1 MEGESSDIMNEVDE
15 LLRKLDN
22 LPDGVRLQALKRLS
36 EKIVKNEPAREN
48 DGDTPP
54 EEQGPQEK
62 EKLEGKE
69 VTAKTV
75 NGKKT
80 NVTDESKKPGKR
92 KERTSSEVVILSG
105 RRQTKKVDYRQL
117 SEYGLDDKAPEE
129 DSEQVESRQQDSF
142 PVKRGRG
149 RPRKH
154 PPLGPRLPSLTNS
167 GFEVTSSVIST
178 EQGTCDEAADPV
190 GSVASLG
197 ANGSVDS
204 TLTDETKDDK
214 GNVGM
219 NMQYNALDLLESC
232 LKESGI
238 KAGDAEKHVRRLVE
252 HEKKEKML
260 KALGFLKVEAEEEED
275 GEEVKEKEKVYV
287 CDSLES
293 INKVPRKKTIKA
305 PHKCE
310 ICGKMYSTLSILKA
324 HQVRHR
330 KKEDLPF
337 ACESCDFRAASKIE
351 LFRHAYKHTSK
362 QMYICE
368 ICGSTFSRDTCLREH
383 IEYVHVKA
391 NKLKCAQCDFVT
403 CRRASMRNHILTHQ
417 GTRPVIACPV
427 CGVTFKLK
435 SNLKS
440 HLLSHTRAKPFT
452 CEECGKKFIM
462 RNRLMAHK
470 LQVHGPRQYA
480 CPHCTKRFP
489 TVHHLQRHVR
499 IHTGEKPY
507 TCCYCAFSC
516 NTQGN
521 LIKHIRHVHDKINF
535 TYKDFLRESGKEK
548 EEQKVDDV
556 EYEKITK
563 VGEELAQ
570 RLLPTLE
577 EWTGQELTVDQLKE
591 QLQKEKNS
599 KVAALQEQQARR
611 KRRALRKA
619 GTGTS
624 TSSASSKTSSYF
636 ADAQGKITLYSVP
649 NLEENS
655 PMEDPIDDPMVV
667 ENGLGGFGD
676 NQCWLTHTDENGCVM
691 LIPWDASL
699 LGDSEEGEE
708 EGEWTRDLQA
718 DKIIKNSTNGTGT
731 NILTVKVPVEE
742 MKISNIPE
750 SKGGAEVELPLGAG
764 KSGDKC
770 MNDIQSS
777 NDIVQVRDLSEMV
790 GRLDALDVKITI
802 GSTVNSN
809 ISSQKKVGGKPLPE
823 SIQVIASNEPV
834 DDTVPNAS
842 NFVLPE
848 GYIVDD
854 DGQVIQFTDN
864 VLDPNLLLRP
874 VGQVIGGSHEPEVT
888 INKISSNVYSLM
900 SQGSNGEEGET
911 FVITTQEGEED
922 DEEEDEE
929 EEECEAREPDLK
941 VKCLGQVTKHLDSP
955 VGKVDLL
962 PAEDEDEERQ
972 SALVLIVNAEDLEN
986 TG

>member
-900 SQGSNGEEGET
+900 SQGSN
-911 FVITTQEGEED
+911 
-922 DEEEDEE
+922 
-929 EEECEAREPDLK
+929 AREPDLK